1 MIPPMQLF
9 MPPEMGAELIYSFI
23 IIVCS
28 LMVYFGTKELYELSS
43 HKGIK
48 YFRQAFLFFGL
59 AYFFRSVIMYA
70 LFMFN
75 FNEILEISPMFFGE
89 GTLFLFLYFSSMAVF
104 SLLYSVMWKKWNN
117 DSKIKYVLHFL
128 SFAIAFLSIISR
140 NMVVRAGITL
150 LLFTIVLFTIYEVYK
165 EGKNKKKKNHLYTI
179 YMLLFAFFL
188 LNIFDILIPNFL
200 TEFKMF
206 IYLASITVFLLI
218 LYKVLKRTGN

>member
-1 MIPPMQLF
+1 
-9 MPPEMGAELIYSFI
+9 
-23 IIVCS
+23 
-28 LMVYFGTKELYELSS
+28 
-43 HKGIK
+43 
-48 YFRQAFLFFGL
+48 
-59 AYFFRSVIMYA
+59 
-70 LFMFN
+70 MFN

-89 GTLFLFLYFSSMAVF
+89 CALFLFLYFSSMAVF

-128 SFAIAFLSIISR
+128 SFAIAFLSIVSR
-140 NMVVRAGITL
+140 NMMVRSGVTL